1 MGAVTAPI
9 GHPQDAGYGNGRLPT
24 DALTRIGIGG
34 HRLWGQAAVTWMQM
48 MRDAAAQGVSL
59 FITDSYR
66 TYDQQVDLA
75 RRKGL
80 TSQGGLAAVPGT
92 SKHGWGLAV
101 DADTPTIN
109 WLRANGARYG
119 WRNTVSF
126 EPWHWEYTG
135 YTSSGSS
142 SGSSSS
148 STARPSTASPST
160 GSGVQPTGA
169 VDTITDVIGTAVG
182 ALPVLGDLFG
192 LPGLVTDWVKD
203 AGRVAAKLGAYG
215 LAAATGAAL
224 IVLGL
229 QSGLR
234 RQLDKVP
241 LPVPGT

>member
-1 MGAVTAPI
+1 MGAVSAPI
-9 GHPQDAGYGNGRLPT
+9 GHPQDAGYANGRLPT
-24 DALTRIGIGG
+24 DTLTRIGIGG

-48 MRDAAAQGVSL
+48 MADAAAQGVSL

-66 TYDQQVDLA
+66 TYDQQVQLA
-75 RRKGL
+75 ATKGL
-80 TSQGGLAAVPGT
+80 HSQGGLAAVPGT

-119 WRNTVSF
+119 WRNTVSN

-135 YTSSGSS
+135 YTAGSG
-142 SGSSSS
+142 
-148 STARPSTASPST
+148 TPAARPSTTST
-160 GSGVQPTGA
+160 NAAAGGVQPTGA
-169 VDTITDVIGTAVG
+169 IDTITDVIGA
-182 ALPVLGDLFG
+182 AASSLPGIGTLFG
-192 LPGLVTDWVKD
+192 LGGVVTDWVKD
-203 AGRVAAKLGAYG
+203 AGRVAAKLGAIG

-234 RQLDKVP
+234 RQLANVP